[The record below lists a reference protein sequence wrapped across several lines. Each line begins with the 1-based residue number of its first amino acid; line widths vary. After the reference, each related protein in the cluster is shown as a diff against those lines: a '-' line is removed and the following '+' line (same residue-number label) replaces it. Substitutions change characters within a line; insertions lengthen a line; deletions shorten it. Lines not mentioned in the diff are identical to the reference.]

1 MSNDGFWVCV
11 CNGCGSVETK
21 GSMSRCS
28 MSSQMGMK
36 RNQKTN
42 KRELVKYFEY
52 WHPEGTVL
60 AMDEEAVV

>member
-1 MSNDGFWVCV
+1 MSNDGLWIGV

-28 MSSQMGMK
+28 MSYLITMN
-36 RNQKTN
+36 RNPKTN
-42 KRELVKYFEY
+42 KQELVKYFEC